1 MNSNTK
7 SYDAIVIG
15 TGLTGSWATK
25 ELSESG
31 MKVAALDAANVFALP
46 SRQEGIGGVYIEAW
60 ALKKPVISCK
70 IPFLTIRDG
79 IDGVMVQQDADLLA
93 DKLSW
98 FLDHPEEAEKMG
110 QAGFERVQDE
120 YSWEL
125 IVSKVEG
132 FFKELIKRK
141 Y

>member
-1 MNSNTK
+1 M
-7 SYDAIVIG
+7 
-15 TGLTGSWATK
+15 
-25 ELSESG
+25 
-31 MKVAALDAANVFALP
+31 
-46 SRQEGIGGVYIEAW
+46 
-60 ALKKPVISCK
+60 ISCK

-79 IDGVMVQQDADLLA
+79 IDGVMIPQDSDFLA

-120 YSWEL
+120 YSWEV
-125 IVSKVEG
+125 IVSKVEE

-141 Y
+141 L